1 MLKRT
6 LTIAAVC
13 FALGLSAQVRVQ
25 KVATKDQAVFT
36 VQPTRIVVENSN
48 ANAATKA
55 EFTAPAMQHVAG
67 NSQKQTPRTNE
78 VFGVEP
84 RRTKPTK

>member
-6 LTIAAVC
+6 LTIAAVF

-25 KVATKDQAVFT
+25 KVASKDQAVFT
-36 VQPTRIVVENSN
+36 VQPTRIIITGND

-55 EFTAPAMQHVAG
+55 EFTSPAVQHVAG
-67 NSQKQTPRTNE
+67 NSPKQTPRTTE

-84 RRTKPTK
+84 RRTKPTR

>member
-13 FALGLSAQVRVQ
+13 FALGLSAQLRVQ
-25 KVATKDQAVFT
+25 KVASKDQAVFT
-36 VQPTRIVVENSN
+36 VQPTRILIENSN
-48 ANAATKA
+48 ANAPAKG
-55 EFTAPAMQHVAG
+55 EFTSPDLQHVAG
-67 NSQKQTPRTNE
+67 NSPKQTPRTTE